1 MVKSEATIKLWIIK
15 EILKSLDFLK
25 TKTYEYEVT

>member
-15 EILKSLDFLK
+15 EILKFLDFLK

>member
-1 MVKSEATIKLWIIK
+1 MVKSEAITKLWIIEK
-15 EILKSLDFLK
+15 ILKFLDFLK